1 MNRWFGIGNLTDD
14 PEMRYTGSG
23 TPVTNFSIA
32 INNGKDDRGNE
43 RDPTYVDITA
53 WDKTAENVAEY
64 CRKGN
69 KVAVEGA
76 LQVDK
81 WKDDDGNNRKKYVI
95 RAFTVE
101 FLTPRE
107 RNDDDDDRRPSRSR
121 DRDER
126 PARGRDRDERPSRGR
141 DERPARRQRDE
152 LDDLP
157 F

>member
-14 PEMRYTGSG
+14 PEMRYTPQG
-23 TPVTNFSIA
+23 TPVTSFSIA
-32 INNGKDDRGNE
+32 INNGRDRDGNDRE
-43 RDPTYVDITA
+43 PTYVDITA
-53 WDKTAENVAEY
+53 WEKTAENVAEY

-69 KVAVEGA
+69 KVAIEGA

-81 WKDDDGNNRKKYVI
+81 WKDQETGQNRKKYLI
-95 RAFTVE
+95 RAFSVE

-107 RNDDDDDRRPSRSR
+107 RDDDGPRRSSRDDDRPRRSSSR
-121 DRDER
+121 DDDRPRRREPRD
-126 PARGRDRDERPSRGR
+126 D
-141 DERPARRQRDE
+141 